1 VTTPDPRAGHEASR
15 LLQAAQDWLRS
26 SAPHLAPV
34 GPDGEPCSCPLCRA
48 VAGLRDADPDAVGRW
63 VDSAVAAATALATQA
78 ADLAASATRS
88 APPTAPPQPGGDQ
101 EPDVDA
107 DAASGDDLADDIPG
121 GSAAGQ
127 DRPRP
132 RGVRRIPVEHDPG
145 AAAR

>member
-1 VTTPDPRAGHEASR
+1 VTTDPRAGHEASR

-48 VAGLRDADPDAVGRW
+48 VVGLRDADPDAVGRW
-63 VDSAVAAATALATQA
+63 VDSAVTAATALAAQA
-78 ADLAASATRS
+78 TDLAASATRS
-88 APPTAPPQPGGDQ
+88 AGDP
-101 EPDVDA
+101 EPDVDVDLDA
-107 DAASGDDLADDIPG
+107 DAASDDDLADDIPG
-121 GSAAGQ
+121 ESAAGQ